1 MEFAVD
7 DETVEALADEMIFVV
22 AVEAIP
28 SYVVVGGVEEAS
40 CPDICMGRET
50 CGSFFLRQ
58 NAPSKMRRRLPS
70 QIRFS
75 TKRTRGFE
83 DLKG

>member
-28 SYVVVGGVEEAS
+28 SYVVVEGVEEAS
-40 CPDICMGRET
+40 CPDICT
-50 CGSFFLRQ
+50 
-58 NAPSKMRRRLPS
+58 
-70 QIRFS
+70 
-75 TKRTRGFE
+75 
-83 DLKG
+83 

>member
-1 MEFAVD
+1 MEFVVD
-7 DETVEALADEMIFVV
+7 GETAEALADGMVFVV
-22 AVEAIP
+22 AVVEAVP
-28 SYVVVGGVEEAS
+28 SFDGVLEAS